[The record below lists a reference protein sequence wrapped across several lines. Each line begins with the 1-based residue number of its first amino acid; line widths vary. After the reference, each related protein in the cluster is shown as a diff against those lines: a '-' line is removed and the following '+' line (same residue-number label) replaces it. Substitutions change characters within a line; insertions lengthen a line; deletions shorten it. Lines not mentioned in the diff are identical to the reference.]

1 MKTLIAF
8 FGLFFLIS
16 SCQRDQV
23 EPGDDNELITT
34 IKLQFKSITNPSSPM
49 KTFYWRDVQGD
60 GVVDSVD
67 PIELDK
73 NSTYEMEIALLDETK
88 KPAFDI
94 TKEIKQE
101 GDVHLFVY
109 QSNPIGL
116 LAVKIK
122 DLDKNGL
129 AIGLETE
136 VKTQYAPGS
145 GKLSI
150 ILKHQP
156 PVNGKSVKNGSEEG
170 GSTDLDITFPATIK

>member
-1 MKTLIAF
+1 MKCLLTLIGVF
-8 FGLFFLIS
+8 CFIS
-16 SCQRDQV
+16 GCQREKV

-34 IKLQFKSITNPSSPM
+34 IKVQFKSITNSSSPI
-49 KTFYWRDVQGD
+49 KTFFWRDVQGD
-60 GVVDSVD
+60 GVVDSID

-109 QSNPIGL
+109 QANPIGL
-116 LAVKIK
+116 LSVKIK

-129 AIGLETE
+129 AVGLETE

-150 ILKHQP
+150 LLKHQP
-156 PVNGKSVKNGSEEG
+156 PVNGKSIKNGSEEG
-170 GSTDLDITFPATIK
+170 GSTDLDVSFPVIIK

>member
-1 MKTLIAF
+1 MKTLIPF

-16 SCQRDQV
+16 GCQREKV

-34 IKLQFKSITNPSSPM
+34 IKVQFKSITNPSSAV

-67 PIELDK
+67 PIILDK
-73 NSTYEMEIALLDETK
+73 NSTYDMEIALLDETK

-94 TKEIKQE
+94 TKEIKEE

-109 QSNPIGL
+109 QTNPVGL
-116 LAVKIK
+116 LAFKIK

-129 AIGLETE
+129 AVGLETE
-136 VKTQYAPGS
+136 VKSQYAPGN
-145 GKLSI
+145 GKFTVL
-150 ILKHQP
+150 LKHQP
-156 PVNGKSVKNGSEEG
+156 PVNGKAVKNGSEEG
-170 GSTDLDITFPATIK
+170 GSTDVDITFPVTVK